1 MKITLFSILA
11 VVLIALA
18 VVPNSFAQSY
28 TQWNL
33 PEGAIARFGKG
44 IIRELTYS
52 PDETQLAVASS
63 VGVWVYDAQTE
74 AVLEWLTPDPSK
86 PRRFRSVAY
95 SPDGRTLASGSVHDV
110 HLWDTATWQSRDI
123 LSVPPIENRYA
134 DIQSIRYS
142 PDGRILAC
150 AGYAD
155 NAIRLWD
162 TRTGKILRTLQ
173 GHTSDIT
180 GIAFSPDGRTLASG
194 SGDTTVRLWD
204 VGSGRL
210 IANLTGHTKM
220 IGSVS
225 FSPDG
230 RTLASGGWDGKI
242 ILWDAGTGRFR
253 STLTEHWW
261 GESTSFSPDGTIF
274 VSSHWDG
281 KIRVWDATTG
291 QVKATFESATAGEI
305 QATAGYAFSVGSLM
319 FQRDGRTLAGVS
331 RSGTIHFWDVRT
343 GQITSTIKGYTKE
356 VVRVVYSPDGG
367 TLAIGADSGVQL
379 WDIATEQLKPSP
391 PTRSNWGDTL
401 AYSPDG
407 LTLAVATQKVVHL
420 WDVRTGRQKV
430 TLTGHTEWVW
440 CVAYSPDGRTIAGGG
455 GDSTVRLWDARSG
468 AHKATLRGHTAHVQS
483 VSFSPNGS
491 ILASGGYNDDTVR
504 VWDVGTGRLLHT
516 LGGHIKGGVGIT
528 FSPDGKTLAVET
540 PGERYNDAKVV
551 LWDVATGQRK
561 AALPISRSCY
571 YSGVSFSPDGT
582 MLVTGGNGAEIL
594 FWDVA
599 TGERFKVLY
608 GHAHWI
614 ESLAFSP
621 DGTTLATGS
630 PDGTVLL
637 WDVTPIATQR
647 LQRETDSQKPKQNT
661 PISQTEDDTAIQQYE
676 REMVRLVYFRPSD
689 RSHRQGIEK
698 ELDTLIRWTQYFYAE
713 QMQGIGNRKTF
724 AFETEPTGYAQVHH
738 VTGKFTDT
746 YYHQDTYNKV
756 LNEIAEQFDTSKNV
770 FLVAIDVS
778 SEFINNENTC
788 GIGGGGWN
796 SSDNENWRRDF
807 GGLAVIPASG
817 VCINP
822 SITAHELGH
831 VFGLEHDFRD
841 NAYLM
846 GYGTQQRLSH
856 CATEW
861 LDAHRFF
868 NNDPIFFNE
877 NATIAMRASNAS
889 NPRTLRLQF
898 ELNDADGLRQ
908 AQLLVPVA
916 ATDPASGLKLH
927 SCKSLNG
934 KRQTVEFVTTDLT
947 VGVDSEITLQVIDV
961 SGNITKQTFP
971 LTIEDTS
978 NRSPVAIGTIPAQ
991 TLTVGSTMMLNMS
1004 SYFNDPDNDVLSY
1017 EVESTNTGVVTVRT
1031 LGTQI
1036 AIVPRGVGNST
1047 VAITASDGTSRVV
1060 RHITVQVEDVRV
1072 TETIETDSVIGTIHA
1087 DDLVLYL
1094 PFDAGVGTTA
1104 TDASKHSNNGIV
1116 HNARWVQ
1123 GKNGEAIELTGQRG
1137 SWVEVPDSP
1146 SLDITDEITL
1156 MAWVHPTRFTH
1167 EWLRI
1172 IVKTWAGDTAP
1183 WMVYG
1188 LYQQGGSN
1196 GKTGFIMSVDGGREV
1211 RCGNGPSPQ
1220 LPLNQ
1225 WTHLTATYDGN
1236 RMKLYYNG
1244 ELKVETAATGRIDT
1258 NDVPLSIGRNSEGN
1272 REHYI
1277 GLIDEVAI
1285 WNVAL
1290 DVSEIKRAMGADAS
1304 VTPIATTRISDNFDD
1319 SFEGTALQNP
1329 NWQWQNEP
1337 ANWDVGE
1344 TRSNFLHI
1352 EGETNRNQWT
1362 SDTSHFLYQETDADT
1377 FDVETHFF
1385 ARWDT
1390 TAGVNGLVVKSPTD
1404 NNWVTLKFWS
1414 QGPGAKGRIQYQT
1427 RGREHGDGLTGN
1439 AGFTPTHGDTE
1450 LFFRLRKDGDAYTG
1464 WYKTRAAEP
1473 WIEIGVTHFPLT
1485 PPLQLGIYAGV
1496 AAQTGT
1502 LVVDYEYF
1510 RSTTGAVQ
1518 AAPAIHLSAVQV
1530 PEDTTLL
1537 PNYPNPFN
1545 PETWIPYQLSNPA
1558 DVTVHIYG
1566 IDGRLV
1572 RYLSLG
1578 HQAAG
1583 MYRGRSR
1590 AVYWDGRNEF
1600 GEPVASGIYF
1610 YTLTA
1615 GDYTA
1620 TRKMLIRK

>member
-1 MKITLFSILA
+1 MKIRLFLIL
-11 VVLIALA
+11 VVKFIALTFM
-18 VVPNSFAQSY
+18 PNSVAQDSP
-28 TQWNL
+28 QWHL
-33 PEGAIARFGKG
+33 PVGVTARLGKG
-44 IIRELTYS
+44 
-52 PDETQLAVASS
+52 A
-63 VGVWVYDAQTE
+63 
-74 AVLEWLTPDPSK
+74 
-86 PRRFRSVAY
+86 PRDVQY
-95 SPDGRTLASGSVHDV
+95 SPDGTRLAVSTEIGVWIYDADTGEELDLLIGEESDI
-110 HLWDTATWQSRDI
+110 WDGVNGIA
-123 LSVPPIENRYA
+123 
-134 DIQSIRYS
+134 YS
-142 PDGRILAC
+142 PDGRILVGAN
-150 AGYAD
+150 GFELE
-155 NAIRLWD
+155 LWD
-162 TRTGKILRTLQ
+162 VVSGQLKDSLTGHRCGVMSVAFSPDGRILASSDLRSRVMLWDAVNGQHKTTLT
-173 GHTSDIT
+173 GHTDVAWN
-180 GIAFSPDGRTLASG
+180 IAFSPDGRTLASA
-194 SGDTTVRLWD
+194 SGDKTVRLWD
-204 VGSGRL
+204 VAGGEHKATLVGHTDRVESVAFSPDGKTLASGAFDDTIRLWDAHTGQHRATLIEDNDYPWDAYHSVAFSPDGQTLASGSWDGVQLWDVTGRQHKVTLRGHKNTIRSLTFSPDGLTLASGGFDGTVRLWDVNTRQQKTLLWHMADVNGISFSPDGQTFATAASDTVRLWDAHTGAHQAIFSWDYSL
-210 IANLTGHTKM
+210 IKGAAVINSVTFSPDGRTLAGGAYGQIQLWDVGTGKYRQSITGHKGRVDSFLFKRVDSLAFSPDGRILASCGWEDQTIRLWNVATSQLKAILTGHTNAVLSVAFSPDGRTLASASQDNTVRLWDVATSQPKSTLTRHTS
-220 IGSVS
+220 GVASVS

-230 RTLASGGWDGKI
+230 RTLASGSWDETI
-242 ILWDAGTGRFR
+242 QLWDAHTGKHKASLTDANYGGSDIIFTPDSR
-253 STLTEHWW
+253 TL
-261 GESTSFSPDGTIF
+261 IF
-274 VSSHWDG
+274 ADIFG
-281 KIRVWDATTG
+281 KILLWDITRGRLLETIKGHKDRVSGMAL
-291 QVKATFESATAGEI
+291 SA
-305 QATAGYAFSVGSLM
+305 
-319 FQRDGRTLAGVS
+319 DGRTLVS
-331 RSGTIHFWDVRT
+331 GSNDG
-343 GQITSTIKGYTKE
+343 G
-356 VVRVVYSPDGG
+356 VVY
-367 TLAIGADSGVQL
+367 L
-379 WDIATEQLKPSP
+379 WDFNPFISQQTQP
-391 PTRSNWGDTL
+391 DT
-401 AYSPDG
+401 D
-407 LTLAVATQKVVHL
+407 TQ
-420 WDVRTGRQKV
+420 
-430 TLTGHTEWVW
+430 
-440 CVAYSPDGRTIAGGG
+440 
-455 GDSTVRLWDARSG
+455 
-468 AHKATLRGHTAHVQS
+468 
-483 VSFSPNGS
+483 
-491 ILASGGYNDDTVR
+491 
-504 VWDVGTGRLLHT
+504 
-516 LGGHIKGGVGIT
+516 
-528 FSPDGKTLAVET
+528 
-540 PGERYNDAKVV
+540 
-551 LWDVATGQRK
+551 
-561 AALPISRSCY
+561 
-571 YSGVSFSPDGT
+571 
-582 MLVTGGNGAEIL
+582 
-594 FWDVA
+594 
-599 TGERFKVLY
+599 
-608 GHAHWI
+608 
-614 ESLAFSP
+614 
-621 DGTTLATGS
+621 
-630 PDGTVLL
+630 
-637 WDVTPIATQR
+637 
-647 LQRETDSQKPKQNT
+647 
-661 PISQTEDDTAIQQYE
+661 QTEDDTVVQQYE

-724 AFETEPTGYAQVHH
+724 AFETDPTGYAKVHH

-746 YYHQDTYNKV
+746 YYHQDTYDKV
-756 LNEIAEQFDTSKNV
+756 LKEVAEQFDTSKNV
-770 FLVAIDVS
+770 YLIAADVS
-778 SEFINNENTC
+778 SEYINNEGIC

-796 SSDNENWRRDF
+796 SSNNEAWRRDF
-807 GGLAVIPASG
+807 GGTAVIPASG

-868 NNDPIFFNE
+868 NNDPTFFNE

-889 NPRTLRLQF
+889 NPRDLRLQF

-971 LTIEDTS
+971 LTIEDNIS
-978 NRSPVAIGTIPAQ
+978 NRSPLAIGAIPAQ
-991 TLTVGSTMMLNMS
+991 TLTVSGSSITLNVS

-1017 EVESTNTGVVTVRT
+1017 TAESNDTSVVVVSLSGTRVTIAPKGTGSATVTV
-1031 LGTQI
+1031 
-1036 AIVPRGVGNST
+1036 
-1047 VAITASDGTSRVV
+1047 TASDGKLQIVQ
-1060 RHITVQVEDVRV
+1060 HLTVQVKDVRV
-1072 TETIETDSVIGTIHA
+1072 TDTVETDSVIGTIRA

-1123 GKNGEAIELTGQRG
+1123 GKDGEAIKLTGQRG

-1156 MAWVHPTRFTH
+1156 MAWVHPTQFTN

-1188 LYQQGGSN
+1188 LYEQGGSN

-1225 WTHLTATYDGN
+1225 WTHLAATYDGSW
-1236 RMKLYYNG
+1236 MKLYYNG

-1272 REHYI
+1272 REHYV

-1290 DVSEIKRAMGADAS
+1290 DISEIRRAMGADAS
-1304 VTPIATTRISDNFDD
+1304 DTPIATTPLSNNFDD
-1319 SFEGTALQNP
+1319 PFEGTTLQNP

-1344 TRSNFLHI
+1344 TRRNFLHI
-1352 EGETNRNQWT
+1352 ESETNRSLWI

-1390 TAGVNGLVVKSPTD
+1390 ASGVNGLVVKSPAD

-1414 QGPGAKGRIQYQT
+1414 RGPGAKGQIQYQT
-1427 RGREHGDGLTGN
+1427 KGKENGNGLTGN
-1439 AGFTPTHGDTE
+1439 AGFTPTHGNTE
-1450 LFFRLRKDGDAYTG
+1450 LFFRLRKQGDTYTG

-1502 LVVDYEYF
+1502 LTVDYEYF
-1510 RSTTGAVQ
+1510 RSTTDPAVL
-1518 AAPAIHLSAVQV
+1518 AAPAIHLSTVEV

-1545 PETWIPYQLSNPA
+1545 PETWIPYQLAKPA
-1558 DVTVHIYG
+1558 DVMVRIYG

-1572 RYLSLG
+1572 RRLSLG

-1583 MYRGRSR
+1583 MYHGRSR

-1615 GDYTA
+1615 GNYTA